1 MRFRKGKIY
10 QGRIIPWR
18 PIAIFSAVVYLSTMK
33 IFLSSVDTFLQN
45 HVYEAFC
52 AKDKE
57 GTHEIIASLHNPAS
71 KNNHFE
77 RITQFISVCKCL
89 LFSV

>member
-1 MRFRKGKIY
+1 
-10 QGRIIPWR
+10 
-18 PIAIFSAVVYLSTMK
+18 MK

-57 GTHEIIASLHNPAS
+57 GKHEIIATRENPPTPDE
-71 KNNHFE
+71 HFE
-77 RITQFISVCKCL
+77 RVNQFITV
-89 LFSV
+89 